1 LNKILMSALVGGVAT
16 TMFPSAAS
24 AQTAAKD
31 MQTNAVSLK
40 LGSYAPSKGFARAAS
55 ANGIFTVE
63 ADYTVQSIAERN
75 ETSVISLGF
84 IEKGDLRILPLT
96 LNQIHHDK
104 KRTTS
109 YDLYY
114 GYGVGLYSMRLRG
127 EDLTGNTKVMPGVAL
142 TFGLNLTENSF
153 IEARYHHTSD
163 YETKRVK
170 GIQFSYGIRF

>member
-1 LNKILMSALVGGVAT
+1 MSVLIGGMAT

-24 AQTAAKD
+24 AQIGSKD
-31 MQTNAVSLK
+31 TQTNAVALK
-40 LGSYAPSKGFARAAS
+40 VGSYMPSKGFARAAS
-55 ANGIFTVE
+55 ANGILSFE
-63 ADYTVQSIAERN
+63 ADYTVQSIPEKN

-96 LNQIHHDK
+96 LNQIFHDK

-114 GYGVGLYSMRLRG
+114 GFGVGLYSIRLRG
-127 EDLTGNTKVMPGVAL
+127 EELTGNTKVMPGAAV
-142 TFGLNLTENSF
+142 TFGLNLSETSF

-163 YETKRVK
+163 YESKRVK
-170 GIQFSYGIRF
+170 GLQLSYGIRF